1 MQLLGKGNQHDWTG
15 SNRIFRGPGLVREE
29 PDSIPSPCK
38 FQVATAMAEQSGRMC
53 GRFNSERLDTFA
65 TKFEIGRVTTSDQ
78 LSYRRCWTYRW
89 FGKEAAKPHAV
100 ATPGSF
106 WAALCCPQADPNFHN
121 FGGWSTAFKNTIV
134 EKKAFDFVCTWA
146 SFCHLTQHTKLHQR
160 IQCFLFFVFFDCL
173 QSEQAGTLHRNV
185 PPFPAIWIHST

>member
-1 MQLLGKGNQHDWTG
+1 M
-15 SNRIFRGPGLVREE
+15 REE

-89 FGKEAAKPHAV
+89 FGKEAAKPMLSPRLAR
-100 ATPGSF
+100 F
-106 WAALCCPQADPNFHN
+106 EQRCAARRQIPT
-121 FGGWSTAFKNTIV
+121 STISV
-134 EKKAFDFVCTWA
+134 D
-146 SFCHLTQHTKLHQR
+146 
-160 IQCFLFFVFFDCL
+160 
-173 QSEQAGTLHRNV
+173 GV
-185 PPFPAIWIHST
+185 PRSKILL